1 MVTALI
7 DDLFPEVRN
16 PEGTCVINH
25 RCLLS
30 IQGERCL
37 VIVSGV
43 VIAQYQFGDAMAEAY
58 AMVTLVEQGWADQI
72 DVARVF
78 GRSTRSVRRY
88 QQRFEAGGLAALNQP
103 RGYPKGRQRLAT
115 SRTELI
121 HLRNFLRGP
130 NASRL
135 VQPKRGFALIK
146 ATARCEPK
154 TVRF

>member
-1 MVTALI
+1 M
-7 DDLFPEVRN
+7 
-16 PEGTCVINH
+16 
-25 RCLLS
+25 
-30 IQGERCL
+30 QGERCL

-88 QQRFEAGGLAALNQP
+88 QQRFETGGLAALNQP
-103 RGYPKGRQRLAT
+103 PGDPKGRQRFAT

-121 HLRNFLRGP
+121 HRRKAEG
-130 NASRL
+130 ASNRHIAPRL
-135 VQPKRGFALIK
+135 PFSELAPPHPHHL
-146 ATARCEPK
+146 T
-154 TVRF
+154 